1 MKFNDV
7 FVDRVERFSLG
18 IEQESGRFYLSIPVS
33 NRLVDYEEYYQ
44 IDQAC
49 FDAYRANPALALA
62 FLQGCRNRERDEL
75 LMLKPGR
82 DRGVAS

>member
-1 MKFNDV
+1 MKFKDV

-33 NRLVDYEEYYQ
+33 NRMVDYEEYYE

-49 FDAYRANPALALA
+49 FDAYIATPALALE
-62 FLQGCRNRERDEL
+62 FLQCCRNRERDEL
-75 LMLKPGR
+75 LMFKPGH